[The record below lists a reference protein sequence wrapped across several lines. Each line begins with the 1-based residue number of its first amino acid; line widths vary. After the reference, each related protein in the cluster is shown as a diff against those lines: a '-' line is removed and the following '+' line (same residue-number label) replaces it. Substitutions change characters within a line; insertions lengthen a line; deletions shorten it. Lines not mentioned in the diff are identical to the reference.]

1 MESSD
6 SANPPKTAARRR
18 KGGLRTMPFVIGKI
32 FTSISIYINLFKSN
46 SGLLP
51 NEAFEKIASYGLQ
64 PNMILYLIREYNFS
78 AASGTSTLFIWGA
91 ISNFMPIFGAFLSDS
106 YFGRF
111 LVIAVATVTTLMGLI
126 VMWLTAII
134 QTARPPPCDPRLGNC
149 TKPKPG
155 QYAFLFTAFALIS
168 IGTGGIR
175 PCSLAFGADQ
185 FNDPEN
191 PNNQRVLQSFFNWYY
206 ASVGVSLMIALTVVV
221 YIQNTFGWVVGFGVP
236 VGLMLFSAVMFFL
249 GSGLYVKVKP
259 NNSLLTGLAQVLAA
273 SWRNR
278 NLEFP
283 PEEADGRHCYYSTKG
298 SKLLVPTQ
306 KLRFLN
312 KSCLIRNPEKD
323 LKPDGSASDPW
334 RVCSVLQVEVLKSL
348 IQLLPIWSTGIMIS
362 VIISQHSFPVL
373 QATTLNRR
381 FIGSFKIPAASFG
394 LFGIITLT
402 LWVSLY
408 DRVIV
413 PQLSKHTKNPR
424 GIGLKTRIGI
434 GLFVSC
440 FATAAAALVERARR
454 ARALDE
460 GLADAPNAQVNMSA
474 MWLIPQHS
482 LIGLAEAFNAIGQIE
497 LYYSQ
502 FPKSMGSIAVALF
515 ALSMAIANLVG
526 SIIVNIIDIV
536 SKRGG
541 RESWVSSNLNKGHY
555 DYYYWILT
563 ILSVANFV
571 YFIFCSRA
579 YKCCEEERV
588 WDEDVVEDKVGAFT
602 PKEVAMIDMPISKDD
617 SSTYFSA

>member
-1 MESSD
+1 
-6 SANPPKTAARRR
+6 
-18 KGGLRTMPFVIGKI
+18 
-32 FTSISIYINLFKSN
+32 
-46 SGLLP
+46 
-51 NEAFEKIASYGLQ
+51 
-64 PNMILYLIREYNFS
+64 
-78 AASGTSTLFIWGA
+78 
-91 ISNFMPIFGAFLSDS
+91 
-106 YFGRF
+106 
-111 LVIAVATVTTLMGLI
+111 
-126 VMWLTAII
+126 MWLTAII
-134 QTARPPPCDPRLGNC
+134 QKARPPPCDPRLGHC
-149 TKPKPG
+149 TKPNPG

-175 PCSLAFGADQ
+175 PCSIAFGADQ

-206 ASVGVSLMIALTVVV
+206 ASVGVSLMIALTVIV
-221 YIQNTFGWVVGFGVP
+221 YIQNTFGWVIGFGVP

-259 NNSLLTGLAQVLAA
+259 NNSLLTGLAQVLVA

-278 NLEFP
+278 HLQLP
-283 PEEADGRHCYYSTKG
+283 PEESDSRHYYHSAKG
-298 SKLLVPTQ
+298 SKLLVPTH

-312 KSCLIRNPEKD
+312 KSCIIRNPEKD
-323 LKPDGSASDPW
+323 LNADGSASDPW
-334 RVCSVLQVEVLKSL
+334 SLCSVLQVEVLKSL
-348 IQLLPIWSTGIMIS
+348 IQLLPIWSTGIMIA

-373 QATTLNRR
+373 QATTLDRR

-402 LWVSLY
+402 LWVSVY

-413 PQLSKHTKNPR
+413 PQLSKYTKNPR
-424 GIGLKTRIGI
+424 GIGFKTRIGI

-440 FATAAAALVERARR
+440 FATTAAALVERARR
-454 ARALDE
+454 ARAIDE
-460 GLADAPNAQVNMSA
+460 GLADVRNAQVNMSA

-515 ALSMAIANLVG
+515 ALGMAIANLVG
-526 SIIVNIIDIV
+526 SIIVNITDVV

-541 RESWVSSNLNKGHY
+541 RESWVSSNLNRGHY

-563 ILSVANFV
+563 ILSVGNLV

-579 YKCCEEERV
+579 YKGCEEERV
-588 WDEDVVEDKVGAFT
+588 WDEDVVEDKAGANFM
-602 PKEVAMIDMPISKDD
+602 PKEAAMIDMHNSRDRD
-617 SSTYFSA
+617 SSSTYFSA

>member
-1 MESSD
+1 
-6 SANPPKTAARRR
+6 
-18 KGGLRTMPFVIGKI
+18 
-32 FTSISIYINLFKSN
+32 
-46 SGLLP
+46 
-51 NEAFEKIASYGLQ
+51 
-64 PNMILYLIREYNFS
+64 MILYLIKEYNFT

-111 LVIAVATVTTLMGLI
+111 LVIAVATLTTLMGLI

-134 QTARPPPCDPRLGNC
+134 QKARPPPCDPRLGSC
-149 TKPKPG
+149 IKPKPG
-155 QYAFLFTAFALIS
+155 QYAFSFTAFALIS
-168 IGTGGIR
+168 IGTGGVR
-175 PCSLAFGADQ
+175 PCSIAFGADQ

-206 ASVGVSLMIALTVVV
+206 ASVGVSLMVALTIIV
-221 YIQNTFGWVVGFGVP
+221 YIQNTFGWVIGFGVP

-259 NNSLLTGLAQVLAA
+259 NNSLLTGLTQVLVA

-278 NLEFP
+278 HLQFP
-283 PEEADGRHCYYSTKG
+283 PEESDGPHYYHSTKG
-298 SKLLVPTQ
+298 SKLLVPTH

-312 KSCLIRNPEKD
+312 KSCIIRNPEKD
-323 LKPDGSASDPW
+323 VRPDGSASDPW
-334 RVCSVLQVEVLKSL
+334 SLCSVLQVEVLKSL
-348 IQLLPIWSTGIMIS
+348 IQLLPIWSAGIMIA

-373 QATTLNRR
+373 QATTLDRR

-413 PQLSKHTKNPR
+413 PQLSKYTKNPR
-424 GIGLKTRIGI
+424 GIGFKTRIGI

-440 FATAAAALVERARR
+440 FATTTAALVERARR
-454 ARALDE
+454 TRAIDE
-460 GLADAPNAQVNMSA
+460 GLADTPNIQVNMSA

-515 ALSMAIANLVG
+515 ALGMAIANLVG
-526 SIIVNIIDIV
+526 SIIVNIIDAV

-563 ILSVANFV
+563 ILSVGNLV

-588 WDEDVVEDKVGAFT
+588 WDEDVVEDKAGASM
-602 PKEVAMIDMPISKDD
+602 PKETAMIDMHSSRDA

>member
-6 SANPPKTAARRR
+6 TANPPKTAAAGRR
-18 KGGLRTMPFVIGKI
+18 KGGLITMPFVIA
-32 FTSISIYINLFKSN
+32 
-46 SGLLP
+46 

-64 PNMILYLIREYNFS
+64 PNMILYLITEYNFS
-78 AASGTSTLFIWGA
+78 AAGGTSALFIWGA

-126 VMWLTAII
+126 AMWLTAIL

-149 TKPKPG
+149 IKPKPS

-175 PCSLAFGADQ
+175 PCSIAFGADQ

-221 YIQNTFGWVVGFGVP
+221 YIQNTYGWVIGFGVP

-259 NNSLLTGLAQVLAA
+259 NNSLLTGLAQVLVA
-273 SWRNR
+273 SWKNR
-278 NLEFP
+278 HLQFP
-283 PEEADGRHCYYSTKG
+283 PEESDGRHYYHSTKG
-298 SKLLVPTQ
+298 SKLLVPTH

-312 KSCLIRNPEKD
+312 KSCIIRNPEKE
-323 LKPDGSASDPW
+323 LKADGTASDPW
-334 RVCSVLQVEVLKSL
+334 SLCSVLQVEVLKSL
-348 IQLLPIWSTGIMIS
+348 IHLLPIWSTGIMIA

-373 QATTLNRR
+373 QATTLDRR

-413 PQLSKHTKNPR
+413 PQLSKYTKNPR
-424 GIGLKTRIGI
+424 GIGFKTRIGI

-440 FATAAAALVERARR
+440 FATTAAALVERARR
-454 ARALDE
+454 ARAIDE
-460 GLADAPNAQVNMSA
+460 GLVDVQNAQVNMSA

-482 LIGLAEAFNAIGQIE
+482 LIGLAEGLNAIGQIE

-515 ALSMAIANLVG
+515 ALGMAIANLVG
-526 SIIVNIIDIV
+526 SIIVNIIDVV

-563 ILSVANFV
+563 VLSVGNLV

-579 YKCCEEERV
+579 YKSCEGERV
-588 WDEDVVEDKVGAFT
+588 WDEDVVEDKAGDFM
-602 PKEVAMIDMPISKDD
+602 PKEAAMTDMHNSRDS